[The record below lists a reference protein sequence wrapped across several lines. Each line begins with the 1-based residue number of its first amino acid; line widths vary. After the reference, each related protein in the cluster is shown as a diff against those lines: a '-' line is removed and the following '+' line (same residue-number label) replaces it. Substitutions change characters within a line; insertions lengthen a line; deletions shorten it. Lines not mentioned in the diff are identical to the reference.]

1 MQHITQKLL
10 KDNYMKTERLKH
22 NQNKS
27 DESKTKL
34 KQFILTMN
42 DENKFKFWI
51 KTLISSYSTI
61 PEIEKTVDKIIE
73 IQASSVS
80 FVSDIYN
87 KNGGTID
94 QVERVIDLSER
105 KNSLLNIFIM
115 TKKMLQSLPAE
126 HFEFLERKFIYN
138 WSNEELS
145 NYYEIS
151 LRTVYRKTDNIISE
165 VYEFCLK
172 NKWTLKFIESQT
184 KQEGWMKERYLKFV
198 SDYLK
203 NTNFKI
209 K

>member
-1 MQHITQKLL
+1 
-10 KDNYMKTERLKH
+10 MKTERLKT
-22 NQNKS
+22 NQNKA
-27 DESKTKL
+27 DELKTKL

-42 DENKFKFWI
+42 DESKFKFWI
-51 KTLISSYSTI
+51 KALISSYNTI
-61 PEIEKTVDKIIE
+61 PEIIKTVDKIIE

-115 TKKMLQSLPAE
+115 TKKMIQSLPAE
-126 HFEFLERKFIYN
+126 QFEFLERKFIYN
-138 WSNEELS
+138 WSNEELA

-151 LRTVYRKTDNIISE
+151 LRTVYRKIDKIIDSI
-165 VYEFCLK
+165 YDFCLK
-172 NKWTLKFIESQT
+172 NKWTLKFIELQT
-184 KQEGWMKERYLKFV
+184 KQEGWMKEKYLKFV

>member
-1 MQHITQKLL
+1 
-10 KDNYMKTERLKH
+10 MKTERLKT
-22 NQNKS
+22 NQNKA
-27 DESKTKL
+27 DELKTKL

-42 DENKFKFWI
+42 DESKFKFWI
-51 KTLISSYSTI
+51 KALISSYNTI
-61 PEIEKTVDKIIE
+61 PEIIKTVDKIIE

-115 TKKMLQSLPAE
+115 TKKMIQSLPTE
-126 HFEFLERKFIYN
+126 QFEFLERKFIYN
-138 WSNEELS
+138 WSNEELA

-151 LRTVYRKTDNIISE
+151 LRTVYRKIDKIIDS
-165 VYEFCLK
+165 VYDFCLK
-172 NKWTLKFIESQT
+172 NKWTLKFIELQT
-184 KQEGWMKERYLKFV
+184 KQEGWMKEKYLKFV

>member
-1 MQHITQKLL
+1 
-10 KDNYMKTERLKH
+10 MKTERLKH

-42 DENKFKFWI
+42 DENKFKFWL

-61 PEIEKTVDKIIE
+61 PEIVKTVDKIIE

-151 LRTVYRKTDNIISE
+151 LRTVYRKTDKIISE

-172 NKWTLKFIESQT
+172 NKWTLKFIESQI

>member
-1 MQHITQKLL
+1 
-10 KDNYMKTERLKH
+10 MKTERLKH

-34 KQFILTMN
+34 KQFILTMT

-61 PEIEKTVDKIIE
+61 PEIVKTVDKIIE

-145 NYYEIS
+145 NYYEIK
-151 LRTVYRKTDNIISE
+151 LRTVYRKTEQASE
-165 VYEFCLK
+165 SV
-172 NKWTLKFIESQT
+172 
-184 KQEGWMKERYLKFV
+184 
-198 SDYLK
+198 
-203 NTNFKI
+203 
-209 K
+209 